1 MAFADTLRSA
11 TVSWSDAATL
21 MENLLITASVDFDS
35 DVISTSSTSYQ
46 VMTGNSLSVTVV
58 AGEKVLLLATGNCS
72 HGTAAGFVFFGLH
85 RDTTQVGID
94 KNISVP
100 YSGTGGDSNEWT
112 VIGLD
117 NPGAGT
123 YTYTCKYKVSAGTG
137 YVRNR
142 TLIALRI
149 RGS

>member
-21 MENLLITASVDFDS
+21 MENLLITASVDTDT
-35 DVISTSSTSYQ
+35 DVVNTTSTSYA

-58 AGEKVLLLATGNCS
+58 AGEKVLLLASGNCT
-72 HGTAAGFVFFGLH
+72 HGTSSGDVYFGLH
-85 RDTTQVGID
+85 RDTTQVGVD
-94 KNISVP
+94 KIVRVAFN
-100 YSGTGGDSNEWT
+100 GTGGDLNEWT
-112 VIGLD
+112 HIGLD

-123 YTYTCKYKVSAGTG
+123 YTYTCKFKVSAGTA
-137 YVRNR
+137 YVKNR